1 MSLSRTLPAVAL
13 VLILLVAGCAGTGTS
28 APETT
33 ETETV
38 AELPLRTWSV
48 TQDTTDNGSTIEI
61 SGMVL
66 NTGEESVS
74 GTMEV
79 ALLNESSP
87 VATRTL
93 ELEDVSPEE
102 QVEFSVEFDI
112 NATEVDGRRISFS
125 R

>member
-1 MSLSRTLPAVAL
+1 M
-13 VLILLVAGCAGTGTS
+13 
-28 APETT
+28 
-33 ETETV
+33 
-38 AELPLRTWSV
+38 